1 MLRLKTG
8 INLQYIIFTAF
19 LGLISLSP
27 SLNIIPKV
35 LITTSF
41 HDSQR
46 LLELLLIGLVLLHT
60 FINGTVGLVTHQRMR
75 YAIYSLILLAITSS
89 YLAISPRHALIEIS
103 LFAGLFYLSL
113 FVSHLYR
120 EHTTLLLKWLVYAF
134 WASIIFSM
142 VSFYVGYITATIFN
156 TPVIWPA
163 PLKGFS
169 NIRSF
174 NQYQLWT
181 LGLVTL
187 PLLAFEFRRTSTRW
201 WLHVGLVA
209 WFVLL
214 FFASSRGA
222 LLAWGVGIVVTAIVY
237 RQTAGTFIR
246 LQLAYITAGFISY
259 QVLFQLIPAL
269 KKSAVVTGTVL
280 RDSTSDRV
288 QLWQLA
294 INLIEHHPIFGI
306 GAMGFAWVNAGV
318 AHPHNSVLQ
327 LMSEWGLPAA
337 LIILSIAGYGLAC
350 WLKRFNITS
359 LQAEAETKHNA
370 SLVVVLFFTLVT
382 NAAYSLVDGVI
393 VMPISQVM
401 MFSIVGLMLGIYQH
415 HNTPDTHRKALFSR
429 IFAGVVL
436 VALAWASLPEIIQGF
451 TDTQKHFSINYPA
464 AGPRMWLEIK

>member
-1 MLRLKTG
+1 MLRFNTKLG
-8 INLQYIIFTAF
+8 FQHIIFTVF
-19 LGLISLSP
+19 VGLISLSP
-27 SLNIIPKV
+27 SLNIIPKA

-60 FINGTVGLVTHQRMR
+60 LINGTAGLITHQRMR
-75 YAIYSLILLAITSS
+75 YATYSLILLAITSS
-89 YLAISPRHALIEIS
+89 YLALSPRHALIEIS
-103 LFAGLFYLSL
+103 LFAGLFYLTL

-142 VSFYVGYITATIFN
+142 VSFYTGYITATIFN

-187 PLLAFEFRRTSTRW
+187 PLLAFEFKRVSTRW

-222 LLAWGVGIVVTAIVY
+222 LLAWGVGIIVTAIVY
-237 RQTAGTFIR
+237 RKTASAFIR
-246 LQLAYITAGFISY
+246 LQLAYITAGFASY

-269 KKSAVVTGTVL
+269 KKSAVVTGTIM
-280 RDSTSDRV
+280 RDSTSDRL

-294 INLIEHHPIFGI
+294 LNLIEHHPIFGI

-337 LIILSIAGYGLAC
+337 LIILGIAGYGLVC

-359 LQAEAETKHNA
+359 LPTQTKHDTN
-370 SLVVVLFFTLVT
+370 LVIALFFTIVT
-382 NAAYSLVDGVI
+382 NVAYSLVDGVI

-401 MFSIVGLMLGIYQH
+401 MFSVVGLMLGVYQH
-415 HNTPDTHRKALFSR
+415 HDTPDTHRKALYSR

-436 VALAWASLPEIIQGF
+436 IILTMATLPEIIQGF

-464 AGPRMWLEIK
+464 AGPRMWLEIKP